1 MGLFHILIVKINCMP
16 EKSVFLLYA
25 NMYLNK
31 KQKKNKQKTKQ
42 FIAHKLQ
49 TIFIGLVR
57 FAGANAG
64 P

>member
-1 MGLFHILIVKINCMP
+1 MP